1 MFTFEKYMTAGSLEE
16 AFEMN
21 KGKRNVVMGGN
32 LWLKMGSKNY
42 SCAIDLSGLGL
53 DKIEETDEG
62 FEIGCMTSLRDIEM
76 HKGLDSAFSGSIREA
91 LRHIVG
97 VQFRNTA
104 TLGGSLY
111 PRFGFSDVLT
121 IFACLDTTVRLYGR
135 GDVPIEEFIE
145 QTPGNDILTGV
156 YIRKDG
162 RRVSYRS
169 HRMSETDFAVL
180 TCAASCLDGKYTA
193 VFGARPQKACIV
205 HPEGNDISGIAEDAV
220 SRVHFG
226 SNMRAGAQ
234 YRQEIAGVLLRRA
247 LADIQGEE

>member
-1 MFTFEKYMTAGSLEE
+1 MFTFEKYMMAGSIEE
-16 AFEMN
+16 AFELN
-21 KGKRNVVMGGN
+21 RGKRNVVMGGN

-53 DKIEETDEG
+53 DKIEETQDG
-62 FEIGCMTSLRDIEM
+62 FEIGCMTSLRELEM
-76 HKGLDSAFSGSIREA
+76 HKGLDKAFGGSFREA

-121 IFACLDTTVRLYGR
+121 LFACLDATVRLYDR
-135 GDVPIEEFIE
+135 GDVPIADFIE
-145 QTPGNDILTGV
+145 EMPGNDILTGV

-169 HRMSETDFAVL
+169 QRLSQTDFAVL
-180 TCAASCLDGKYTA
+180 TCAASCLDGEYTA

-205 HPEGNDISGIAEDAV
+205 HPKGSDIREITEDAV
-220 SRVHFG
+220 SKVHFG

-234 YRQEIAGVLLRRA
+234 YRKEIAGVLLRRA
-247 LADIQGEE
+247 LEDIQGKE